1 MKTACILFFYAL
13 ATIAKLLRP
22 GGAKRVIAENLA
34 VRHQLIIANRFR
46 KRAPNLTTW
55 DRFMFGL
62 WTMFIRTAR
71 IERIAIVVSPET
83 LFKFHDALKKR
94 KYRRLFSSKRKGR
107 KPGPKGPSQ
116 ELTLHRLKAKG
127 SGATNVA

>member
-1 MKTACILFFYAL
+1 MKTAFILFVHAL
-13 ATIAKLLRP
+13 VTIAKLLRP
-22 GGAKRVIAENLA
+22 GGAKSLIAEILA

-55 DRFMFGL
+55 DQFLFGL
-62 WTMFIRTAR
+62 WTMFIKTTRVD
-71 IERIAIVVSPET
+71 RIAIVLSPAT

-94 KYRRLFSSKRKGR
+94 KYRRLFSSKKKG

-116 ELTLHRLKAKG
+116 ELIKAIAEMASPCCLRPIG
-127 SGATNVA
+127 